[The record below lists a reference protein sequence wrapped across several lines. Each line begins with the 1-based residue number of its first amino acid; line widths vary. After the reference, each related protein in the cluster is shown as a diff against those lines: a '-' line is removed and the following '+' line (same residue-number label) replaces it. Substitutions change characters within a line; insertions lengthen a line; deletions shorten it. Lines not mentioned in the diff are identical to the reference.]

1 MEFGGRRG
9 GEREP
14 GDERA
19 ASGGQDSGG
28 KGGGATSSSGVT
40 VGKWEKG
47 IVATTAADVCRVSQ
61 PCGDFQLAAVGRRS
75 AQSETAHHHQA
86 NALID
91 HGYCGQEV
99 VQRAAPSSVAG

>member
-1 MEFGGRRG
+1 MFRG
-9 GEREP
+9 WESGEPERGWSSEDEGEASGEP

-28 KGGGATSSSGVT
+28 KGGGATLSSGVK

-75 AQSETAHHHQA
+75 AQS
-86 NALID
+86 
-91 HGYCGQEV
+91 
-99 VQRAAPSSVAG
+99 AGIRDSRRKHMISR